1 MRISDW
7 SSDVF
12 SSDLAFLSWACSW
25 CARDLHGHSVQAA
38 ILRDQCTA
46 IDADHFAVWEARTQ
60 ATERDRIVDRV
71 AIGRHQHRAVADQEI
86 RIAARQ
92 AVAPGKWIA
101 VEARVRQ
108 RQCDPL
114 VRFDIRSSEERRDG
128 YRGGTS

>member
-71 AIGRHQHRAVADQEI
+71 AIGRHQHRAVEDQEI
-86 RIAARQ
+86 RIAGRQ

-101 VEARVRQ
+101 VEDRERKST
-108 RQCDPL
+108 RLHSRHQCASRMP
-114 VRFDIRSSEERRDG
+114 SSA
-128 YRGGTS
+128 